1 MLSGGGLVSDPVSAD
16 EGLSLAARVYSS
28 VHLTGKFTLRLG
40 GTSTEFFD
48 HCSFQAEPAML
59 REIAENLAPL
69 VPADTEVVAGPDLG
83 GVPIATML
91 SQVVDLPAAWVRKV
105 AKDYGPR
112 KLAEGAEVAGRRV
125 VVVEPFVKTG
135 NFALELCA
143 DLRRLDAHIA
153 GVLCVIDFQRG
164 GPELLAAAGYK
175 FAALFTLD
183 AAAEAYAQSV
193 AHQ

>member
-1 MLSGGGLVSDPVSAD
+1 MSNPVSAS
-16 EGLSLAARVYSS
+16 GCLSLAARVYSS
-28 VHLTGKFTLRLG
+28 AHLTGEFTLRLG

-48 HCSFQAEPAML
+48 HCSFQAEPALL

-69 VPADTEVVAGPDLG
+69 VPADAEVVAGPELG

-91 SQVVDLPAAWVRKV
+91 AQVVNLPAAWVRKK

-135 NFALELCA
+135 NFAVGLCA
-143 DLRRLDAHIA
+143 DLRRLGAHIG

-164 GPELLAAAGYK
+164 GPERLAAAGYK
-175 FAALFTLD
+175 FGALFTLGE
-183 AAAEAYAQSV
+183 AADAYA
-193 AHQ
+193 HR